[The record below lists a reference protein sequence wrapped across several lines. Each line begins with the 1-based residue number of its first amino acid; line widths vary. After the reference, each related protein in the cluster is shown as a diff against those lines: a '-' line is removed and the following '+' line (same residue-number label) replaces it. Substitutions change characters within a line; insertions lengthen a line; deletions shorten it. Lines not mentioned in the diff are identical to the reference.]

1 MAENIKTDREIQV
14 MAITDWV
21 EILSR
26 LWVAV
31 GKPEE
36 RDRATIYGHA
46 LGDIPF
52 GLLERGVNRILRSH
66 RFSSVPTIGEIIEA
80 VKQELGNSY
89 DFKQAIAEWIA
100 AQPNGVYRG
109 GVPNLGYDWEDRR
122 TTGGEILQAQTS
134 AAKWNNAT

>member
-31 GKPEE
+31 GKPED

-66 RFSSVPTIGEIIEA
+66 CFSSVPTIGEIIEA
-80 VKQELGNSY
+80 VKQELGNPHEV
-89 DFKQAIAEWIA
+89 KQAIAEWVT

-109 GVPNLGYDWEDRR
+109 GVPDQGYDWEARR
-122 TTGGEILQAQTS
+122 TSDAEALRARES